1 MIRYKMNLKRIFPN
15 ISVLALGAALLCAAS
30 CINIDN
36 NLGQNFIPRNQI
48 YDIRTATL
56 DIKGIEL
63 CPSDSLSG
71 YSSSRI
77 TIGAIK
83 DETFGLTRRSSAFT
97 VIPVNDTIDMG
108 KNTKVRQFHFTFVR
122 DTLSY
127 KDKSQHN
134 IIQNVNVYQ
143 LHERLDSTYI
153 YANALKKSEFDGD
166 VRITNGV
173 PVYNGG
179 DSLSFDMSKEYAQ
192 KYIDLFSNDPDIQ
205 MNRTDYLKQIPGIYM
220 CVDDPIG
227 DGGRINM
234 FDVGIKVSQ
243 SYYVTGNYAEL
254 KVTADYGK
262 RENVDTSFLF
272 YFGPQETAS
281 SSSSISQYA
290 FNLSEHDSNDK
301 DWSDI
306 SEEIIIEG
314 GSGIK
319 PVIKA
324 KALRDIV
331 LAELSSEG
339 VDPSTVIINKASI
352 ILPFKFPED
361 YEKMSVYPSVLSP
374 TIKVSTKGKVEN
386 EGDKPLTYV
395 SYGGLTDASVDSEDQ
410 GDINRSLGIYS
421 PDISHHM
428 QTIIKLKDDANFD
441 NYDIWMLIMAYE
453 TVESSSSDNSMK
465 EYYQNLAY
473 ANYYNS
479 MYDPYG
485 YGGYGGYGYGGY
497 GYGYGGYGYGYSNY
511 YNYMIAAQYA
521 SASSQPKTSTSLQL
535 DKDRFYACRLGG
547 VEAQDKDKRPRLELI
562 YSFIKKFEEE

>member
-1 MIRYKMNLKRIFPN
+1 M
-15 ISVLALGAALLCAAS
+15 
-30 CINIDN
+30 
-36 NLGQNFIPRNQI
+36 
-48 YDIRTATL
+48 

-127 KDKSQHN
+127 KDKSH
-134 IIQNVNVYQ
+134 Q

-192 KYIDLFSNDPDIQ
+192 KYIDLFSSDPDIQ

-281 SSSSISQYA
+281 SSSNISQYA
-290 FNLSEHDSNDK
+290 FNLSEHDSSDK

-331 LAELSSEG
+331 LAELASEG

-374 TIKVSTKGKVEN
+374 TIKVSTKGKV
-386 EGDKPLTYV
+386 
-395 SYGGLTDASVDSEDQ
+395 
-410 GDINRSLGIYS
+410 
-421 PDISHHM
+421 
-428 QTIIKLKDDANFD
+428 
-441 NYDIWMLIMAYE
+441 DIWMLIMAYE
-453 TVESSSSDNSMK
+453 TVESSSSDNSMN

-511 YNYMIAAQYA
+511 YNYMLAAQYA
-521 SASSQPKTSTSLQL
+521 SASSQPTTSTSLQL